1 MPPVGLGTSRFCR
14 VKEGQGDNAPDF
26 IASSPLEFLFVDILS
41 GCDQWAA
48 ALARTGTGPPPAPA
62 PVADGADA
70 QQGVQAAPGDQQ
82 DPQDPQVLTRGP
94 IHEAFAAPV
103 VHDPASGPVIAKQ
116 PPGPIQEMPPDQK
129 PSGQNVQWIPGYWS
143 WDVTRNDYLWV
154 SGIWRDPPPN
164 SQWVPGY
171 WHQVDGGS
179 QWVSGTWIPVSNG
192 SQQAQA
198 PGQGE
203 PSYLPKPPPASLEQG
218 PTTPQPG
225 PNMAW
230 TPGYW
235 SWQGN
240 DYAWRPG
247 FWGAVQPNWI
257 WMPAHYVWTP
267 SGYLF
272 VAGYWDLPVANRG
285 LMFAPVYYPQPIYTQ
300 PSFVF
305 TPSISIVGSAVT
317 ANLFVS
323 AGTNQYLFG
332 DFYAQNFVS
341 VGISPWFSFSFST
354 GPPVFYDPLFSY
366 YAVINVR
373 QNPHWITEVRRQYVL
388 RRDNVAMRPPH
399 TLIEQTRLI
408 ERTGRAEHNIAMPLN
423 RLAAE
428 RGLKLEHV
436 SEAERQLV
444 RQKVAMLHQMRDQRA
459 RQEREGARTRAAGG
473 AAAARPRPM
482 NLPHSPVAAHPRRTR
497 IRPGP
502 RLLNAPKHNTGPRQR
517 RSAAAH
523 PGGARSGMANRS
535 DTARQ
540 PGHAAGA
547 EGRPGLFSRSAP
559 RAGQTAR
566 RPAPRET
573 PRSANAP
580 RGQTRPG
587 EEEERRRPE

>member
-1 MPPVGLGTSRFCR
+1 MGCSPGPH
-14 VKEGQGDNAPDF
+14 GD
-26 IASSPLEFLFVDILS
+26 
-41 GCDQWAA
+41 
-48 ALARTGTGPPPAPA
+48 RTHPPPLRRSPTELTLSRER
-62 PVADGADA
+62 
-70 QQGVQAAPGDQQ
+70 QAAPGDQQ

-116 PPGPIQEMPPDQK
+116 PPDPIQEMPPDQK

-171 WHQVDGGS
+171 WHQVEGGS
-179 QWVSGTWIPVSNG
+179 QWVSGTWIPVTAAPS
-192 SQQAQA
+192 QAQA
-198 PGQGE
+198 SGQAQG

-225 PNMAW
+225 PNTAW

-272 VAGYWDLPVANRG
+272 VGGYWDLPVANRG

-408 ERTGRAEHNIAMPLN
+408 ERTGRAEHSMAIPLD

-428 RGLKLEHV
+428 RGMKLEHV

-444 RQKVAMLHQMRDQRA
+444 RQKVTLLHQMRDQRA
-459 RQEREGARTRAAGG
+459 QQEREGARARAAGG
-473 AAAARPRPM
+473 AAGARPRTM
-482 NLPHSPVAAHPRRTR
+482 SLPHSPIAAHPAAHQDASRT
-497 IRPGP
+497 
-502 RLLNAPKHNTGPRQR
+502 AAARQAEAHR
-517 RSAAAH
+517 AEAARTAAAH
-523 PGGARSGMANRS
+523 PGGARSEMANRPE
-535 DTARQ
+535 AGRQ

-547 EGRPGLFSRSAP
+547 ESRVLAYSRDPAP

-580 RGQTRPG
+580 RGQTRPR